1 MNREWNK
8 LILNMMLKDETLSP
22 LRRYFIW
29 EKLRELE
36 IKNGKNKNIRTVWWN
51 RCM

>member
-1 MNREWNK
+1 MNREWNILK
-8 LILNMMLKDETLSP
+8 LQVMLKDETLNP

-36 IKNGKNKNIRTVWWN
+36 ANNEI
-51 RCM
+51 